1 MSPRRLTGCH
11 PFLGLPG
18 QHAPAQC
25 QIEPCRGR
33 SCSNR
38 TYRPGIPAVA
48 FDVPALGPVTVYHRK
63 ELRRKAFWD
72 TRTDTQAVDRPGP
85 APDVRAGPTSYID
98 TGEHVVGLQ
107 QIQAAVFPY

>member
-1 MSPRRLTGCH
+1 M
-11 PFLGLPG
+11 
-18 QHAPAQC
+18 
-25 QIEPCRGR
+25 
-33 SCSNR
+33 
-38 TYRPGIPAVA
+38 
-48 FDVPALGPVTVYHRK
+48 YHRK

-107 QIQAAVFPY
+107 QIQAAVFPYQVSDTDNVASSVQPLAED